1 MFKFFMKLFL
11 SLVAIVG
18 AILLLA
24 FISITRNP
32 IGTHVRKFDKDK
44 VLFQNY
50 EQERSESEKTQL
62 KQNLEKLATSGSCS
76 QCEFD
81 ARQAERGDKDLY
93 SAIKRAKDKGLA
105 IDLSGADMFFAELKG
120 VDLSGANLTQ
130 IRCIG
135 ANLEGAN
142 LSGANLKG
150 AILSGAKLQGANLK
164 GADLTGAELGL
175 TKFSDAD
182 LTGAKLH
189 EALLSS
195 ANLSG
200 ANMTNADL
208 TNAVIINCST
218 NNTKFIEV
226 DFRGARMMTKFANNA
241 DLTGAKFDGWIMR
254 SFNTLTLWL
263 LMISENMKGSAA
275 SQDEIGKR

>member
-24 FISITRNP
+24 YISINRNP
-32 IGTHVRKFDKDK
+32 IGTHMRKFDNDK
-44 VLFQNY
+44 VLFQTY
-50 EQERSESEKTQL
+50 EQDRSESERTQL
-62 KQNLEKLATSGSCS
+62 KKNFEKLATTGSCS
-76 QCEFD
+76 QCDFD
-81 ARQAERGDKDLY
+81 VRKLERENKDLY
-93 SAIKRAKDKGLA
+93 NAIKRAKDKGLA
-105 IDLSGADMFFAELKG
+105 IDLSGTDMFFAELKD

-130 IRCIG
+130 IRCVG

-164 GADLTGAELGL
+164 GADLTGAELAH

-189 EALLSS
+189 EALLSLT
-195 ANLSG
+195 NLTS
-200 ANMTNADL
+200 ANMTNVDL
-208 TNAVIINCST
+208 TNAVIYDCVT
-218 NNTKFIEV
+218 NHAKFIET
-226 DFRGARMMTKFANNA
+226 DFRGARIMTKFANNA

-254 SFNTLTLWL
+254 SFNTLTFWL
-263 LMISENMKGSAA
+263 LMIMDNMKSSAA
-275 SQDEIGKR
+275 SQGEIGKQ